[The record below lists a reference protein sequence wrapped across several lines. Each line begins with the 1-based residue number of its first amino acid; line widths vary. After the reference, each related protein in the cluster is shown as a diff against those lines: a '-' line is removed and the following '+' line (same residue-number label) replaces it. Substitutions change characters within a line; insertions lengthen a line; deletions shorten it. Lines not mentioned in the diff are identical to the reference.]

1 MLRQA
6 QHDNKTK
13 KKKISTTFVLKSR
26 NEVTIM
32 KDLFGQALLDYQND
46 KYTEDIITS
55 TSISDKDVLPIPYL
69 FRSYAEMPKLEQK
82 ALDLAFGNVL
92 DVGCGAGNHSLYL
105 KDEKGLDV
113 KAIDISEGAIEV
125 CKKRG
130 IKNAH
135 VLDILDET
143 KQFDTILLLMN
154 GTGVFQKLDQVTKY
168 LIHLKSLLKPNG
180 KILIDSSDIIYMY
193 DPDSYRDED
202 SDYSLDEN
210 AKYYGELE
218 YYVEYKGKKE
228 EPFNMLYLDFKLL
241 KNACMALN
249 LKCEMLAEG
258 EHYDYLA
265 KIYV

>member
-1 MLRQA
+1 
-6 QHDNKTK
+6 
-13 KKKISTTFVLKSR
+13 
-26 NEVTIM
+26 M
-32 KDLFGQALLDYQND
+32 KDLFGQALLDFQND
-46 KYTEDIITS
+46 TYTEDIITS

-69 FRSYAEMPKLEQK
+69 FRSYSEMPKLEQK
-82 ALDLAFGNVL
+82 ALELAYGKVL
-92 DVGCGAGNHSLYL
+92 DVGCGAGSHSLYL

-113 KAIDISEGAIEV
+113 KAIDISNGAIKV

-143 KQFDTILLLMN
+143 EQFDTILLLMN
-154 GTGVFQKLDQVTKY
+154 GTGVFQKLDQVTNY
-168 LIHLKSLLKPNG
+168 LIHLKSILKPNG
-180 KILIDSSDIIYMY
+180 QILIDSSDIIYMY
-193 DPDSYRDED
+193 DPDDKCQDED
-202 SDYSLDEN
+202 GDYSFDEN

-228 EPFNMLYLDFKLL
+228 ETFNMLYLDFKLL
-241 KNACMALN
+241 KNASMALN

-265 KIYV
+265 KIYI